1 MKNNKHL
8 TMSKK
13 TKSSPTLSN
22 DKNIEDVYSMMT
34 QHEHVLKR
42 PNTYIGSIKSDSRLM
57 WIMGEDGKFKQK
69 LIEFVPGL
77 YKIYDE
83 ILVNA
88 NDRTIVDKTCTEIRV
103 NIDVEDKKITV
114 YNNGKG
120 IPIEIHKEHNIYI
133 CEMLFGHL
141 LSSSNYNDEETRI
154 VGGVNGIGAK
164 ACNIFSKFFSIET
177 IDKKKKYYQEF
188 TNNMYD
194 IHPPVITKLDKSST
208 SYTKIT
214 FVPDLEK
221 FGMSELSDDVVSL
234 FKKRVYDIAACTN
247 PNVRVY
253 LDNKIINISCFEDYI
268 KMHYNSTP
276 DNSVFEI
283 VNDRWEIGVIY
294 DPSESGFKHVS
305 YVNSICTYQGGS
317 HVEYICT
324 QLSTKILKLIKDKH
338 KELTVKPSYVKD
350 NITLFIKS
358 TIENPDFGSQSK
370 DCLTTKVSSF
380 GSTCDLSVKFIQKL
394 SKTGIVD
401 DIVNLSKFKTLKELN
416 KTDGKKKSQLY
427 DIPKLIDAR
436 LGGTRQS
443 AKCSLFLTEG
453 DSAKTF
459 AINGFNIIGR
469 DRYGVFPL
477 KGKPLNVREAT
488 ISQLKNNEE
497 IKNLKQI
504 LALKQGESY
513 DTEAKR
519 SKLRYGKIILLLDQD
534 LDGSHIK
541 GLLINAFHFF
551 WKDLLENGFI
561 EILSTPIVKI
571 YNINDTKRLKTLHTF
586 YTLQDFETWEK
597 EQPNMKKFKVKYYK
611 GLGTFDKKEAEELF
625 REMDKHLTK
634 ITVDDISKEII
645 DIVNNEENDNDIDAD
660 LDVSEHA
667 ESITSNSK
675 KNVKKTR
682 SRKPKIDK
690 TKDISSFDP
699 IVLAFDKQM
708 SDFRKKWLQGY
719 NKKNIIEYTS
729 GNLSV
734 KDFINKELIHF
745 SNYDNIRSI
754 PMIDGFKPSQ
764 RKVMY
769 TYFKKKIDH
778 EIKVAQLACSV
789 AELTEYHHGEVSLQ
803 GTIVNLAHDFVGT
816 NNINL
821 LLPCG
826 NFGSRLMGG
835 KDVSSARYI
844 FTMLNDITT
853 KIFREEDN
861 CIYNYMTE
869 DNKQIEPE
877 CFAPIVPTILVN
889 GTEGIGT
896 GFSVF
901 IPCFNPCD
909 IINNLRNMLKKEKYV
924 EMIPWYKGFKGI
936 IEKVDENTYQ
946 TNGLFDLVDENSIK
960 IKELPIGVWTDSYKS
975 FLNSITQY
983 DKPYDKSFL
992 LSSFDDNSGTDTVD
1006 ITLTFLD
1013 NILIQL
1019 IKENSLLKKLKL
1031 TSSLKTSNMNLCDI
1045 HGVVKHYDTIEDI
1058 MHHFFEFRYSFYIKR
1073 KEYHLR
1079 LLLNQL
1085 NLLKYRKQ
1093 FIEYV
1098 LNKKIIIEKRSK
1110 NDIIQDIIKY
1120 DFPQLSTN
1128 VDATDEDKNYK
1139 YITDLQ
1145 LFSLTSEKIK
1155 DYQEEYNNKKIEY
1168 DLYLQK
1174 TIEQI
1179 WNEELN
1185 EVENVYIK
1193 LSQDSSHKKE
1203 KTIKKKK

>member
-1 MKNNKHL
+1 
-8 TMSKK
+8 MSKK
-13 TKSSPTLSN
+13 NISKVSSN
-22 DKNIEDVYSMMT
+22 EKNIEDVYSMMT

-42 PNTYIGSIKSDSRLM
+42 PNTYIGSIKMDSRMM
-57 WIMGEDGKFKQK
+57 WILNEEGIFKQK
-69 LIEFVPGL
+69 IIEFVPGL

-88 NDRTIVDKTCTEIRV
+88 NDRTIIDPTCTEIRV
-103 NIDVEDKKITV
+103 NIDIDEQKITV

-120 IPIEIHKEHNIYI
+120 IPIEIHKEHKIYI

-141 LSSSNYNDEETRI
+141 LSSSNYNDAETRI

-188 TNNMYD
+188 TNNMYE
-194 IHPPVITKLDKSST
+194 IHPPVITKLDKT
-208 SYTKIT
+208 TASYTKIT
-214 FVPDLEK
+214 FIPDLEK
-221 FGMSELSDDVVSL
+221 FGMEELTEDIISL

-247 PNVRVY
+247 SNVKVY
-253 LDNKIINISCFEDYI
+253 LDNIIINITCFEDYI
-268 KMHYNSTP
+268 KMHQNSTP
-276 DNSVFEI
+276 ENTVFEI
-283 VNDRWEIGVIY
+283 VNDRWEVGVIY
-294 DPSESGFKHVS
+294 DTTESGFKQVS
-305 YVNSICTYQGGS
+305 HVNSICTYQGGS

-324 QLSTKILKLIKDKH
+324 QISTKLIKLIKDKH
-338 KELTVKPSYVKD
+338 KELTVKPAYVKD

-380 GSTCDLSVKFIQKL
+380 GSTCDLSIKFIQRL
-394 SKTGIVD
+394 AKTGIMD
-401 DIVNLSKFKTLKELN
+401 DIINLSKFKTLKELN

-561 EILSTPIVKI
+561 EVLSTPIVKI
-571 YNINDTKRLKTLHTF
+571 YNSNDTKRLKTLHTF
-586 YTLQDFETWEK
+586 YTLQDFEAWEK
-597 EQPNMKKFKVKYYK
+597 EQPNMRKFKVKYYK
-611 GLGTFDKKEAEELF
+611 GLGTFDKKESEELF

-634 ITVDDISKEII
+634 ITVDDVTKEIVKI
-645 DIVNNEENDNDIDAD
+645 TDEPKDEDNDGDI
-660 LDVSEHA
+660 SEHTDTMSA
-667 ESITSNSK
+667 VSSNK
-675 KNVKKTR
+675 KKAVIIKKTR
-682 SRKPKIDK
+682 SLKQKIDK
-690 TKDISSFDP
+690 TRELSSFDP
-699 IVLAFDKQM
+699 IILAFDKQM
-708 SDFRKKWLQGY
+708 TDFRKKWLQGY
-719 NKKNIIEYTS
+719 NKKNIVEYTS
-729 GNLSV
+729 GDLSV
-734 KDFINKELIHF
+734 KDFVNKELIHF

-764 RKVMY
+764 RKVMH
-769 TYFKKKIDH
+769 TCFKKKIEH

-861 CIYNYMTE
+861 CIYNYMIE
-869 DNKQIEPE
+869 DNKLIEPE
-877 CFAPIVPTILVN
+877 CFAPIIPTILVN

-901 IPCFNPCD
+901 IPCFNPYD
-909 IINNLRNMLKKEKYV
+909 IINNLRRMLKKENIV
-924 EMIPWYKGFKGI
+924 QMIPWYRGFKGF
-936 IEKVDENTYQ
+936 IEQIDNNTYQ
-946 TNGLFDLVDENSIK
+946 TNGLFDLLDENTIK

-975 FLNSITQY
+975 FLTSITQY
-983 DKPYDKSFL
+983 DKPNDKSFL

-1045 HGVVKHYDTIEDI
+1045 NGVVTHYETVEDI
-1058 MHHFFEFRYSFYIKR
+1058 MNHFYNFRYSCYIKR
-1073 KEYHLR
+1073 KEYYLK

-1085 NLLKYRKQ
+1085 NILKYRKL
-1093 FIEYV
+1093 FIQYV
-1098 LNKKIIIEKRSK
+1098 LDKKIIIEKRAK
-1110 NDIIQDIIKY
+1110 KDIIQDIMNFN
-1120 DFPQLSTN
+1120 FPQLSTN
-1128 VDATDEDKNYK
+1128 IDACDEDKNYK

-1145 LFSLTSEKIK
+1145 LFSLTSEKIR
-1155 DYQEEYNNKKIEY
+1155 DYQEEYDNKQKEY
-1168 DLYLQK
+1168 DLYLK
-1174 TIEQI
+1174 KSIEQI
-1179 WNEELN
+1179 WNEELD
-1185 EVENVYIK
+1185 EIEIIYKKIMEEP
-1193 LSQDSSHKKE
+1193 STKKE
-1203 KTIKKKK
+1203 KITKKKK